1 MFSGWDHFDS
11 SEVGFKELFRVYEL
25 VTQELGQEAI
35 VVDADDLLKHPG
47 MCINC
52 TVWSDQANSLSTK
65 SIARIRLVKLNLF

>member
-52 TVWSDQANSLSTK
+52 TV
-65 SIARIRLVKLNLF
+65 